1 MNNDKTRR
9 PSSSAKLYLFSDVIA
24 VVLFAFLAGCATTT
38 VSNATPMV
46 EGNVQKPKTI
56 WVYPF
61 IADPA
66 EIPADASIKASLS
79 EPSNPPTA
87 EQLET
92 GKKLGQ
98 LIAQKLVDDINAM
111 GMNAALGG
119 PGVQPQVG
127 DGILRGYLV
136 STNSGSMAG
145 RFVIGFGAGAS
156 ELDTVVEGYAVTP
169 TGLRKMGSG
178 EINAGGNKMPGLVAP
193 AAIAIATGNP
203 IGLAVMGGAKVIG
216 EASGRTGLDGRAKAT
231 ADKIAAQLKER
242 FTARGWI
249 ST

>member
-1 MNNDKTRR
+1 MK
-9 PSSSAKLYLFSDVIA
+9 PSVKSAVYLLAVIA
-24 VVLFAFLAGCATTT
+24 LVGCATTT
-38 VSNATPMV
+38 VSNQTPMV
-46 EGNVQKPKTI
+46 QGNVPKPKTI

-61 IADPA
+61 VADPA
-66 EIPADASIKASLS
+66 DIPADASIKGSLS
-79 EPSNPPTA
+79 QPSTPPTA
-87 EQLET
+87 EQLKT
-92 GKKLGQ
+92 GKKLGA

-119 PGVQPQVG
+119 PGIRPRVG
-127 DGILRGYLV
+127 DGIIRGYLV

-169 TGLRKMGSG
+169 NGLRKMGSG
-178 EINAGGNKMPGLVAP
+178 ELNASGNKMPGLVAP

-216 EASGRTGLDGRAKAT
+216 EASGRTGLEGRAKAT
-231 ADKIAAQLKER
+231 ADKIAAQLKIR
-242 FTARGWI
+242 FTERGWI
-249 ST
+249 SA

>member
-1 MNNDKTRR
+1 MKASIKT
-9 PSSSAKLYLFSDVIA
+9 SVFLLA
-24 VVLFAFLAGCATTT
+24 VVIFAGCATTT
-38 VSNATPMV
+38 VSNQTPMV
-46 EGNVQKPKTI
+46 QGNVQKPKTI

-66 EIPADASIKASLS
+66 DIPADASIKGSLS
-79 EPSNPPTA
+79 EPSTPPTA
-87 EQLET
+87 KQLET

-119 PGVQPQVG
+119 PGIQPQVG

-136 STNSGSMAG
+136 STNPGSMAG
-145 RFVIGFGAGAS
+145 RFVIGFGAGAA

-178 EINAGGNKMPGLVAP
+178 EINAAGNKMPGLVAP

-216 EASGRTGLDGRAKAT
+216 AATGQTGLEGRAKQT
-231 ADKIAAQLKER
+231 ADKIAAQLKIR
-242 FTARGWI
+242 FTERGWI
-249 ST
+249 SA

>member
-1 MNNDKTRR
+1 MK
-9 PSSSAKLYLFSDVIA
+9 PSSIKVAL
-24 VVLFAFLAGCATTT
+24 LFALIVITGCATTT
-38 VSNATPMV
+38 VSTQTPMV
-46 EGNVQKPKTI
+46 QGMVQRPKTI

-61 IADPA
+61 VADPA
-66 EIPADASIKASLS
+66 DIPADASIKGSLS
-79 EPSNPPTA
+79 QPSTPPTA

-92 GKKLGQ
+92 GKKLGA
-98 LIAQKLVDDINAM
+98 LIARKLVDDINAM

-119 PGVQPQVG
+119 PGIQPQVG
-127 DGILRGYLV
+127 DGVLRGYLV
-136 STNSGSMAG
+136 SSNSGSLAG

-178 EINAGGNKMPGLVAP
+178 ELNASGNKMPGLVAP

-216 EASGRTGLDGRAKAT
+216 EASGRNSLDGRAKQT
-231 ADKIAAQLKER
+231 ADKIAEQLKIR
-242 FTARGWI
+242 FTQRGWI
-249 ST
+249 SG

>member
-1 MNNDKTRR
+1 MLQ
-9 PSSSAKLYLFSDVIA
+9 SSRKFAL
-24 VVLFAFLAGCATTT
+24 LFALVIIAGCATTT
-38 VSNATPMV
+38 VSNQTPMV
-46 EGNVQKPKTI
+46 EGQVQRPKTI

-61 IADPA
+61 VADPA
-66 EIPADASIKASLS
+66 DIPADASIKGSLS
-79 EPSNPPTA
+79 QPSTPPTA
-87 EQLET
+87 DQLET

-111 GMNAALGG
+111 GMTAALGG

-136 STNSGSMAG
+136 STNPGSMAG
-145 RFVIGFGAGAS
+145 RFVIGFGAGAA

-178 EINAGGNKMPGLVAP
+178 ELNAGGNKMPGLVAP

-216 EASGRTGLDGRAKAT
+216 EASGRTGLDGRAKQT
-231 ADKIAAQLKER
+231 ADKIAEQLKQR
-242 FTARGWI
+242 FVARGWI
-249 ST
+249 SA

>member
-1 MNNDKTRR
+1 MKISTKW
-9 PSSSAKLYLFSDVIA
+9 PIFLLAVII
-24 VVLFAFLAGCATTT
+24 FAGCATTT
-38 VSNATPMV
+38 VDNQTPMV
-46 EGNVQKPKTI
+46 QGSVQKPKTI

-61 IADPA
+61 VADPA
-66 EIPADASIKASLS
+66 DIPADASIKGSLS
-79 EPSNPPTA
+79 QPSTPPTA

-92 GKKLGQ
+92 GKKLGA

-119 PGVQPQVG
+119 PGASPQVG

-178 EINAGGNKMPGLVAP
+178 EINASGNKMPGLVAP

-216 EASGRTGLDGRAKAT
+216 EASGRNSLDGRAKQT
-231 ADKIAAQLKER
+231 ADKIAEQLKIR
-242 FTARGWI
+242 FTDRGWI
-249 ST
+249 SA